1 MSQNLKDDCRAGESE
16 LLEEFDANGKRWRP
30 ILAGRYGDDFADRI
44 LSESRIEFKVLIPQ
58 IPSIGGDESWT
69 GSLVESVRCLAFYK
83 AMKKNGKTVQE
94 TGKVLYDAVLARI
107 DVPQTPILLSE
118 LLTPEQIME
127 RRRRRAQ
134 KSQERRYAEGYVCE
148 FIIGDGVEFD
158 YGYDFKECAAQKF
171 YRAQGADEFLPFF
184 CFLDYPSS
192 KMFGLGLVRTMTL
205 AEGYEKCDHRFKSG
219 RKTELEWPPPFLKTR
234 G

>member
-1 MSQNLKDDCRAGESE
+1 MSHEMKDDYRAGELE
-16 LLEEFDANGKRWRP
+16 LLEEFDADVKRWRP
-30 ILAGRYGDDFADRI
+30 ILAGRYGDDFADRV
-44 LSESRIEFKVLIPQ
+44 LNESRVEFKVLISQ
-58 IPSIGGDESWT
+58 IPYIGGDESWT

-107 DVPQTPILLSE
+107 DVPQTAIPLSE
-118 LLTPEQIME
+118 LLTPEQLMD
-127 RRRRRAQ
+127 RRRRRTQ

-148 FIIGDGVEFD
+148 FIIGDGAEFD

-192 KMFGLGLVRTMTL
+192 KMLGLGLVRTMTL

>member
-1 MSQNLKDDCRAGESE
+1 MSQNLKDDYRAGESE
-16 LLEEFDANGKRWRP
+16 LLEEFDADVKCWRP
-30 ILAGRYGDDFADRI
+30 LLAGRYGDDFADGI
-44 LSESRIEFKVLIPQ
+44 LSESRVEFKVLIPQ
-58 IPSIGGDESWT
+58 IPYIGGDESWT
-69 GSLVESVRCLAFYK
+69 GSLVESVRCLALYK
-83 AMKKNGKTVQE
+83 AMKKNGKTAPE
-94 TGKVLYDAVLARI
+94 TGKMLYDVILARAEMSQI
-107 DVPQTPILLSE
+107 PIPFSE
-118 LLTPEQIME
+118 SLTSEQFVE
-127 RRRRRAQ
+127 RRRGRAQ

-148 FIIGDGVEFD
+148 FILGDGVEFD

-192 KMFGLGLVRTMTL
+192 KMLGLGLVRTMTL